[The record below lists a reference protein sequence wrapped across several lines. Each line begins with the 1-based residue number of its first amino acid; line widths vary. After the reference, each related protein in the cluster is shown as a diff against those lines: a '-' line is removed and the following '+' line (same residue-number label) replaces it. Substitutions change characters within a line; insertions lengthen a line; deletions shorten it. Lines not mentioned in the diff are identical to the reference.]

1 MITDYFF
8 DVRLREKY
16 DKIAEEKFGSK
27 FICYA
32 LQYKEEFE
40 EYDKNLKIFK
50 YLFSLGDEARIYLW
64 NTIASSSLFDDIY
77 KNIER
82 NDFTKEEF
90 ALFENINN
98 TFKELKTY
106 RRLNAEKNEDK
117 WVSVEIYDNI
127 DDAKK
132 VYSDLMSD
140 IDDELSVYRDG
151 KVVIYGTKSAVNDA
165 RSK

>member
-1 MITDYFF
+1 MVYNAGENDMKKKISILVLIVLMFSMSTLL
-8 DVRLREKY
+8 VACNSEAKY
-16 DKIAEEKFGSK
+16 AKKLAKLGYSIEQEGVKF
-27 FICYA
+27 
-32 LQYKEEFE
+32 
-40 EYDKNLKIFK
+40 YDSDLKGG
-50 YLFSLGDEARIYLW
+50 YRIL
-64 NTIASSSLFDDIY
+64 D
-77 KNIER
+77 
-82 NDFTKEEF
+82 
-90 ALFENINN
+90 
-98 TFKELKTY
+98 
-106 RRLNAEKNEDK
+106 AEKNDDT

>member
-1 MITDYFF
+1 MKKKISIFILIVLMFSMSTLL
-8 DVRLREKY
+8 VACNSEAKY
-16 DKIAEEKFGSK
+16 ANKLAKLGYSIEQEGGKFYES
-27 FICYA
+27 
-32 LQYKEEFE
+32 
-40 EYDKNLKIFK
+40 NLK
-50 YLFSLGDEARIYLW
+50 GG
-64 NTIASSSLFDDIY
+64 
-77 KNIER
+77 
-82 NDFTKEEF
+82 
-90 ALFENINN
+90 
-98 TFKELKTY
+98 Y

>member
-1 MITDYFF
+1 MVYNAGENDMKKKIGIIVLIVLMFSMSTLL
-8 DVRLREKY
+8 VACNSEAKY
-16 DKIAEEKFGSK
+16 AKKLVKLGYSIEQEGGKF
-27 FICYA
+27 
-32 LQYKEEFE
+32 
-40 EYDKNLKIFK
+40 YDSDLKGG
-50 YLFSLGDEARIYLW
+50 YRIL
-64 NTIASSSLFDDIY
+64 D
-77 KNIER
+77 
-82 NDFTKEEF
+82 
-90 ALFENINN
+90 
-98 TFKELKTY
+98 
-106 RRLNAEKNEDK
+106 AEKNDDT

>member
-1 MITDYFF
+1 MVYNAGENDMKKKISIFILIVLMFSMLTLL
-8 DVRLREKY
+8 VACNSEAKY
-16 DKIAEEKFGSK
+16 AKKLAKLGYSIEQEGGKF
-27 FICYA
+27 
-32 LQYKEEFE
+32 
-40 EYDKNLKIFK
+40 YDSNLK
-50 YLFSLGDEARIYLW
+50 GG
-64 NTIASSSLFDDIY
+64 
-77 KNIER
+77 
-82 NDFTKEEF
+82 
-90 ALFENINN
+90 
-98 TFKELKTY
+98 Y